1 MAACTIRLSVLMLV
15 ALAPLGG
22 CAGVTGRTGTPAA
35 EASAPLR
42 PISGPCGTA
51 ISEFET
57 VLKNDQAIGHLSATA
72 YRRIL
77 TDLEP
82 AKADC
87 AARRSREANGRLA
100 AIRSR
105 YGYR

>member
-1 MAACTIRLSVLMLV
+1 MAASTMRVSALLLV
-15 ALAPLGG
+15 AALPVLSG
-22 CAGVTGRTGTPAA
+22 CVSAGRGVTPAST
-35 EASAPLR
+35 EGPVR
-42 PISGPCGTA
+42 PIAGPCGTA
-51 ISEFET
+51 ISEFEA
-57 VLKNDQAIGHLSATA
+57 VLANDQAIGHLSATA

-87 AARRSREANGRLA
+87 SARRSREANGRLA